1 MDIKNITIILFAE
14 KYCDNE
20 HIARVISF
28 LTKNILF
35 KTTKANKGVHL

>member
-20 HIARVISF
+20 HIARV
-28 LTKNILF
+28 NIFSQKKYLI
-35 KTTKANKGVHL
+35 